1 MRRLLFL
8 IAVLSL
14 GATACT
20 GLGGEPAVVATLPPP
35 ATLVL
40 TAPPNTDRGIPA
52 SPPDLARGAQIFA
65 ERCSA
70 CHGVDGRGDGPVV
83 QANPGMQP
91 GDFRDPATA
100 RGQTPHEWF
109 STITNGRIDLMM
121 PPWIGALTEQE
132 RWDVALYTYTMHYDP
147 EALWLGSR
155 MYEDCAECHGE
166 LGRGDGPEA
175 ANLTADVK
183 DLTDQSAMVTLS
195 DESIFRMVT
204 QGFEDVMPAYTELS
218 EDERWAVA
226 SYARTLSL
234 QGVEQFETQPAP
246 VDFTDSLTDLTGVAF
261 LVQIHAIGDAL
272 QVTQALQMRNLSETR
287 TFSQQTVLD
296 DGTIAALALTLPDG
310 AILDS
315 TAGIGAVSADGRTA
329 YVTEPLA
336 PRSDGLAVLSYLL
349 PYEPGASLSIPL
361 DIVIAG
367 PVRVLTRPLTVRV
380 DGDLLP
386 SLGEQTVGSELYN
399 GYGDQL
405 ALAAGSTLE
414 FAITG
419 EADPAPVEALA
430 TSEPA
435 PESAEPAGIPASTL
449 APLIVIAVAVGVVG
463 GAVIVLRRRPAE
475 RDSSDIDA
483 LVAQIAALDLAHD
496 RGQLNHDLWHRQR
509 AELKARLAELMGQD
523 ES

>member
-1 MRRLLFL
+1 MRALFV
-8 IAVLSL
+8 IAAVLGLS
-14 GATACT
+14 AAACT
-20 GLGGEPAVVATLPPP
+20 GLGGEPAVVATLPPVSL
-35 ATLVL
+35 AL
-40 TAPPNTDRGIPA
+40 TTPPNTDRGVPA
-52 SPPDLARGAQIFA
+52 APPDLARGAQIFA
-65 ERCSA
+65 ERCTA

-91 GDFRDPATA
+91 GNFRDPTAA

-121 PPWIGALTEQE
+121 PPWINALTEQE

-155 MYEDCAECHGE
+155 IYQDCAECHGD

-175 ANLTADVK
+175 ANLAADVK
-183 DLTDQSAMVTLS
+183 DLTNQSAMVTLS

-204 QGFEDVMPAYTELS
+204 QGFEDVMPSYAELS
-218 EDERWAVA
+218 EDERWAVV

-234 QGVEQFETQPAP
+234 QGVEQFEAQPAP
-246 VDFTDSLTDLTGVAF
+246 VEFTDSLTDLTGVAL

-272 QVTQALQMRNLSETR
+272 EVTQALQLRNLSETR
-287 TFSQQTVLD
+287 TFSQQNVLE
-296 DGTIAALALTLPDG
+296 DGTVAALALTLPEG
-310 AILDS
+310 AILDA
-315 TAGIGAVSADGRTA
+315 TAGIGAVSADGRRA
-329 YVTEPLA
+329 YITEPIA
-336 PRSDGLAVLSYLL
+336 PRSDALAVLSYLL
-349 PYEPGASLSIPL
+349 PYEPGALLSIPL
-361 DIVIAG
+361 DVVVAG

-380 DGDLLP
+380 DGAMLP

-405 ALAAGSTLE
+405 ALSAGSTLE
-414 FAITG
+414 FTVSG

-430 TSEPA
+430 PSEPA
-435 PESAEPAGIPASTL
+435 PAQTSGVPASTL
-449 APLIVIAVAVGVVG
+449 APLIVIVMAVVVVSA
-463 GAVIVLRRRPAE
+463 AVIILRRQAPPGHANAE
-475 RDSSDIDA
+475 IDA
-483 LVAQIAALDLAHD
+483 LVAQIAALDTAHD

-509 AELKARLAELMGQD
+509 AELKARLAELMKQD